1 MQTPIMRTIPEAA
14 AELKRMDKN
23 TAVTLCALRRMVKT
37 GALPSVSVASRRLV
51 NMEQL
56 FELLGGKAASQN
68 SEPEATDAR
77 SAAGGRA

>member
-56 FELLGGKAASQN
+56 FELLGGKAASRDEQ
-68 SEPEATDAR
+68 EASDAR